1 MKKSACYL
9 PLPLPLIPLFLV
21 LNSKNTF
28 LGFLEIDLC
37 IIFSLFQKYLIFQ
50 MTPTTADCAPE
61 YQTSQNPRNK
71 RIGSQSKFFLL

>member
-37 IIFSLFQKYLIFQ
+37 IIFFITFSKISYFPDDPYYCGLRARIPNFAKSQKQ
-50 MTPTTADCAPE
+50 KDRE
-61 YQTSQNPRNK
+61 
-71 RIGSQSKFFLL
+71 SK